1 MKIAFAGKG
10 GTGKTTI
17 ATWTADYLVRQGY
30 DVWLIDADTAMSL
43 GRASG
48 LREDQIPR
56 PLTDHKEL
64 IQERIG
70 SGLIRLNPNV
80 EDLPQKL
87 SVEVPLIGRPNEGI
101 TPGTKRLLV
110 MGTVQTAGSGCACG
124 ANALLKAL
132 LGDLLYDEKVRVIV
146 DLEAGVEH
154 LGRGTVEKV
163 DLLAVVSELSLRSLE
178 TAAKVSKLAKD
189 LGLNNQLL
197 LLNRVDDF
205 KEFEMLGD
213 GIRDN
218 LPEKEVV
225 FPNCSS
231 LRKRMISEASVLD
244 LPEREQLD
252 LIIQEMLQYVEKNN

>member
-17 ATWTADYLVRQGY
+17 AAWTADYLARQGY

-56 PLTDHKEL
+56 PLTEHKEL

-70 SGLIRLNPNV
+70 SGLIRLNPDV

-87 SVEVPLIGRPNEGI
+87 SVEIPLTGKPNEGI
-101 TPGTKRLLV
+101 TPGKKRLLV

-132 LGDLLYDEKVRVIV
+132 MGELLYDEKVRVIV

-178 TAAKVSKLAKD
+178 TATKVSKLAKE
-189 LGLNNQLL
+189 LGLSNQLL
-197 LLNRVDDF
+197 LLNRVDDSN
-205 KEFEMLGD
+205 EFEMLEGE
-213 GIRDN
+213 IRN
-218 LPEKEVV
+218 SLPKKVVV
-225 FPNCSS
+225 FPNCPS
-231 LRKRMISEASVLD
+231 LQKRMISEASVLN
-244 LPEREQLD
+244 LQERERLD
-252 LIIQEMLQYVEKNN
+252 SIIEKMFRSVEKKD